1 METLTI
7 EQIKADEIIQIL
19 SNIIQKQLSGDNEI
33 LGGYTDESKQK
44 DCNLL

>member
-7 EQIKADEIIQIL
+7 EHIKADEIIQIL

>member
-33 LGGYTDESKQK
+33 LGGHTDESKQK